1 MKRILIVDDIAE
13 NLYLLRT
20 LLEGHGYQV
29 DQAYNGSE
37 AIVKALAV
45 VPNLIITDIL
55 MPVIDGFTLCRIWK
69 ADERLARVPFVFYTA
84 TYTDPRDEKLA
95 LDMGADAFIVK
106 PMEPEEFL
114 RKMEN
119 VLALK
124 KEGVLLPP
132 QRPREREEVIL
143 KNYNEA
149 LVRKLEQK
157 MLKLEQTNEEL
168 LAEMEARDRAEKALR
183 ETEERFRSLFE
194 NSMDGVLLT
203 EPDGHILSANP
214 AACRIFGRSE
224 AELRR
229 IGRKGVVDMT
239 DPEVIKAIEER
250 TRTGRFSGELTAL
263 RNDGSPFPCEISS
276 AIFRDSEGNPK
287 TSMVIRDIT
296 ERKKSQE
303 KLLSALREKDALMKE
318 IHHRVKNNMQ
328 VMSSLINIQLQSSIS
343 KINHDEI
350 DNVVRDLQSRIRSM
364 ALVHETLYRSKD
376 LSRIDFREYTEHLM
390 NSLFKAFNAD
400 HQKISF
406 VIEADTPPVDITNAI
421 PLGLIVNELVTNAL
435 KHAFPSGGEGEI
447 RIAMSCDDGAKYSL
461 KVCDNGKGLPDGFDL
476 NGAATFGMRL
486 IALLVD
492 QLNGTIAY
500 SSDKGAV
507 FTVIFPGRR
516 ETLQDTWPDE
526 S

>member
-1 MKRILIVDDIAE
+1 MKGNTMKRILIVDDIAE

-20 LLEGHGYQV
+20 LLEGHGYRV

-37 AIVKALAV
+37 AIVKALAA

-114 RKMEN
+114 RKIEN

-132 QRPREREEVIL
+132 KRPREREEVIL

-183 ETEERFRSLFE
+183 ESEERFRSLFE

-229 IGRKGVVDMT
+229 VGRKGVVDMT

-263 RNDGSPFPCEISS
+263 RNDGSSFPCEISS
-276 AIFRDSEGNPK
+276 AIFRDSEGNLK
-287 TSMVIRDIT
+287 TSMIIRDIT
-296 ERKKSQE
+296 ERKKE
-303 KLLSALREKDALMKE
+303 RPGKAPLSSA
-318 IHHRVKNNMQ
+318 
-328 VMSSLINIQLQSSIS
+328 
-343 KINHDEI
+343 
-350 DNVVRDLQSRIRSM
+350 
-364 ALVHETLYRSKD
+364 
-376 LSRIDFREYTEHLM
+376 
-390 NSLFKAFNAD
+390 
-400 HQKISF
+400 
-406 VIEADTPPVDITNAI
+406 
-421 PLGLIVNELVTNAL
+421 
-435 KHAFPSGGEGEI
+435 GEGSTYE
-447 RIAMSCDDGAKYSL
+447 RDTSQGQEQHAGDKQ
-461 KVCDNGKGLPDGFDL
+461 PDKHPDAIL
-476 NGAATFGMRL
+476 HFG
-486 IALLVD
+486 
-492 QLNGTIAY
+492 N
-500 SSDKGAV
+500 K
-507 FTVIFPGRR
+507 P
-516 ETLQDTWPDE
+516 
-526 S
+526 